1 MNAARYCCEIRNYST
16 CFQIVDALEMFV
28 IRQLPV
34 GYPIIDSCCLVA
46 VVSVDVLCAV
56 IGSLDVICA
65 VIGSLDLICAII
77 GSLLDHV
84 VLALQMWLLCA
95 G

>member
-34 GYPIIDSCCLVA
+34 GYPIIDSCCFVA
-46 VVSVDVLCAV
+46 VV
-56 IGSLDVICA
+56 SLDVICA
-65 VIGSLDLICAII
+65 VIGSLL
-77 GSLLDHV
+77 GHV
-84 VLALQMWLLCA
+84 VLAIQTWLLRDRMEF